1 MSGPVPAGS
10 ADLTDCDR
18 EPIHQL
24 GLIQPTGFLI
34 AVSADWIILHVSAN
48 IGRWLGVEPDAL
60 LGTPLA
66 RLIDGEAL
74 HTIRG
79 RLQVAHIN
87 GGVERAFG
95 VRLSGRAPVCDVAVH
110 LSGSTIVIEAEPS
123 EGEGPPDSGSL
134 LRSMIARVQ
143 SAPGLDGF
151 CREAARQMRAL
162 TGFDRVMVYRFAP
175 DGSGEVIAESAV
187 HGIGSF
193 LGLRYPASDIP
204 QQARRLYERSW
215 LRCIGDVDA
224 APVPLVP
231 PLDPTGRPLDLSLC
245 LLRSVSAIH
254 VEYLRNMGVHASLSV
269 SILRHGKLWGLFAC
283 HHRQARALSFE
294 RRTTA
299 ELFGQMVSLLLEG
312 RERERDSQHEA
323 QARRAHVRIMS
334 MLAGSE
340 SPLDSL
346 TAVAAELRT
355 LIQCDGFACCIDG
368 QMHLEGRT
376 PTREETLGVMRFL
389 HRTPPSQVYATDEL
403 GAAHPPARGFTE
415 RACGLLAIPVSRSPR
430 DYLVFFRGE
439 VVHTVTWAGDP
450 QKSAQP
456 AEPGAVPPRLT
467 PRKSFEAWTQTVVGR
482 SQPWTDIDLRVA
494 ESLRVT
500 LLEVV
505 LRLADVASHS
515 RKAAGE
521 RQELLIAELNHR
533 VRNILSLVRA
543 LVRQSESGAETVQ
556 QFAGIVAGRIEALAR
571 AHDQITADNWGP
583 ASLRALIAAEIGAY
597 LSDKRERVR
606 LSGPEVLLAPQ
617 AFSVFALVVH
627 ELTTNSAKYGAL
639 SDGAGWVEARWSV
652 DGGGRLH
659 LGWRE
664 NGGPPVQAPN
674 RTGFGTT
681 VIERSVPHDL
691 QGEAEVTYAPSGVQ
705 ARFMI
710 PARYVTIASALPG
723 GGPDRGAMP
732 ADDFSIDGAVLLL
745 EDNMIIAM
753 ATEDVLT
760 QFGASRVNTASG
772 VRHALRLIDE
782 DPPVVGVLDVNLGS
796 ETSVAVADRLRE
808 LGIPF
813 VFATG
818 YGEAAAVPERF
829 ADVPVLK
836 KPYGSD
842 QVVRVLASVMG

>member
-1 MSGPVPAGS
+1 MSGPVPSGS
-10 ADLTDCDR
+10 VDLTDCDR

-34 AVSADWIILHVSAN
+34 AVTADWIVLHVSAN
-48 IGRWLGVEPDAL
+48 IGRWLGVEPEDL
-60 LGTPLA
+60 LGHPLS
-66 RLIDGEAL
+66 RVITGEAL

-87 GGVERAFG
+87 GSVERAFG
-95 VRLSGRAPVCDVAVH
+95 VHLSDLAPICDVAVH

-123 EGEGPPDSGSL
+123 EGEGPQDSGSL

-143 SAPGLDGF
+143 NTRGFDAF

-162 TGFDRVMVYRFAP
+162 TGFDRVMVYRFGP
-175 DGSGEVIAESAV
+175 DGAGEVIAESAV

-193 LGLRYPASDIP
+193 LGQRYPASDIP
-204 QQARRLYERSW
+204 QQARRLYERNW
-215 LRCIGDVDA
+215 LRCIADVNA
-224 APVPLVP
+224 PPVPVVP
-231 PLDPTGRPLDLSLC
+231 TLDPTGQPLDLSLS
-245 LLRSVSAIH
+245 LLRSVSLIH
-254 VEYLRNMGVHASLSV
+254 VEYLRNMGVNASLSV

-283 HHRQARALSFE
+283 HHRHARSLSFE

-312 RERERDSQHEA
+312 REREQESQQEA

-334 MLAGSE
+334 MLADSA

-346 TAVAAELRT
+346 VTFATELRT
-355 LIQCDGFACCIDG
+355 LIECDGFACCIDG
-368 QMHLEGRT
+368 QLHMEGET
-376 PTREETLGVMRFL
+376 PTREETQGVMRFL
-389 HRTPPSQVYATDEL
+389 HRTPPSKVYATDEL
-403 GAAHPPARGFTE
+403 GAVHPPARDFTE
-415 RACGLLAIPVSRSPR
+415 RACGLLAIPVSRLPR
-430 DYLVFFRGE
+430 DYLVFFRKE
-439 VVHTVTWAGDP
+439 IIRTVTWGGDP
-450 QKSAQP
+450 TKPAQYGP
-456 AEPGAVPPRLT
+456 NGPRLT
-467 PRKSFEAWTQTVVGR
+467 PRKSFEAWKETVRGQ
-482 SQPWTDIDLRVA
+482 SKPWTERDERNA

-505 LRLADVASHS
+505 LRLADIAGRT
-515 RKAAGE
+515 RKEATE

-543 LVRQSESGAETVQ
+543 LVRQSETGAETVQ
-556 QFAGIVAGRIEALAR
+556 QFAAIVAGRIEALAR

-597 LSDKRERVR
+597 LSAKSERVR
-606 LSGPEVLLAPQ
+606 LTGPEVLLAPQ

-639 SDGAGWVEARWSV
+639 SDSGGWVEADWSI
-652 DGGGRLH
+652 DGGGRLQID
-659 LGWRE
+659 WQE
-664 NGGPPVQAPN
+664 NGGPPVRAPS
-674 RTGFGTT
+674 RVGFGTT

-691 QGEAEVTYAPSGVQ
+691 QGEAEVTYALSGLR

-710 PARYVTIASALPG
+710 PAQYVTVAASLPG
-723 GGPDRGAMP
+723 GGRLSLPVP
-732 ADDFSIDGAVLLL
+732 AADFSIGGPVLLL

-753 ATEDVLT
+753 ATEDVLLS
-760 QFGASRVNTASG
+760 FSASRVNTAAG

-782 DPPVVGVLDVNLGS
+782 DPPVVGVLDINLGN
-796 ETSVAVADRLRE
+796 ETSLAVAERLRE

-818 YGEAAAVPERF
+818 YGESAAVPERF

-842 QVVRVLASVMG
+842 QVVQVLASVMG

>member
-1 MSGPVPAGS
+1 MSGPVPTGS
-10 ADLTDCDR
+10 VDLTDCDR

-34 AVSADWIILHVSAN
+34 AVTADWIVVHVSAN
-48 IGRWLGVEPDAL
+48 IGRWLGVEPDDL
-60 LGTPLA
+60 LGHPLA
-66 RLIDGEAL
+66 AFITGEAL

-87 GGVERAFG
+87 GSVERAFS
-95 VRLSGRAPVCDVAVH
+95 VHLSDIAPVCDVAVH

-123 EGEGPPDSGSL
+123 EGEGPQDSGSL

-143 SAPGLDGF
+143 NTRGFDGF

-162 TGFDRVMVYRFAP
+162 TGFDRVMVYRFAD
-175 DGSGEVIAESAV
+175 DGAGEVIAESAV

-193 LGLRYPASDIP
+193 LGQRYPASDIP

-215 LRCIGDVDA
+215 LRCISDVNA
-224 APVPLVP
+224 PPVPIVP
-231 PLDPTGRPLDLSLC
+231 TVDPMGQPLDLSLS
-245 LLRSVSAIH
+245 LLRSVSLIH
-254 VEYLRNMGVHASLSV
+254 VEYLRNMGVNASLSV

-283 HHRQARALSFE
+283 HHRHARSLSFE

-312 RERERDSQHEA
+312 REREQESQQEA

-334 MLAGSE
+334 MLADSE

-346 TAVAAELRT
+346 VTFATELRA
-355 LIQCDGFACCIDG
+355 LIDCDGFACCIDG
-368 QMHLEGRT
+368 QLHMEGET
-376 PTREETLGVMRFL
+376 PTREETQGVMRFL
-389 HRTPPSQVYATDEL
+389 HRTPPSKIYLTDQL
-403 GAAHPPARGFTE
+403 GAVHPPARDFTE
-415 RACGLLAIPVSRSPR
+415 RACGLLAIPVSRMPR
-430 DYLVFFRGE
+430 DYLVFFRKE
-439 VVHTVTWAGDP
+439 LVRTVTWGGDP
-450 QKSAQP
+450 TKPAQYGP
-456 AEPGAVPPRLT
+456 NGPRLT
-467 PRKSFEAWTQTVVGR
+467 PRKSFEAWKETVHGR
-482 SQPWTDIDLRVA
+482 SKPWTELDERNA

-505 LRLADVASHS
+505 LRLADVAGRT
-515 RKAAGE
+515 RKEATE

-583 ASLRALIAAEIGAY
+583 ASLRALVVAEIGAY
-597 LSDKRERVR
+597 LSAKSERVR
-606 LSGPEVLLAPQ
+606 LTGPEVLLAPQ

-639 SDGAGWVEARWSV
+639 SDSSGWVEADWSI
-652 DGGGRLH
+652 DEGGRL
-659 LGWRE
+659 LIDWQE
-664 NGGPPVQAPN
+664 NGGPPVRAPL

-691 QGEAEVTYAPSGVQ
+691 QGEAEVTYALSGLR

-710 PARYVTIASALPG
+710 PARFVTIADSLPTG
-723 GGPDRGAMP
+723 SRRSLPVP
-732 ADDFSIDGAVLLL
+732 AADFSIGGPVLLL

-753 ATEDVLT
+753 ATEDVLLS
-760 QFGASRVNTASG
+760 FNASRVNTAAG

-782 DPPVVGVLDVNLGS
+782 DPPVVGVLDINLGN
-796 ETSVAVADRLRE
+796 ETSVAVAERLRE

-818 YGEAAAVPERF
+818 YGESAAVPERF

-842 QVVRVLASVMG
+842 QVVQVLASVMG

>member
-1 MSGPVPAGS
+1 MSGPVPSGS
-10 ADLTDCDR
+10 VDLTDCDR

-34 AVSADWIILHVSAN
+34 AVTADWIVLHVSAN
-48 IGRWLGVEPDAL
+48 IGRWLGVEPDDL
-60 LGTPLA
+60 LGHPLS
-66 RLIDGEAL
+66 RVITGEAL

-87 GGVERAFG
+87 GSVERAFG
-95 VRLSGRAPVCDVAVH
+95 VHLSDLAPVCDVAVH

-123 EGEGPPDSGSL
+123 EGEGPQDSGSL

-143 SAPGLDGF
+143 NARGFDGF

-162 TGFDRVMVYRFAP
+162 TGFDRVMVYRFGP
-175 DGSGEVIAESAV
+175 DGAGEVIAESAV

-193 LGLRYPASDIP
+193 LGQRYPASDIP
-204 QQARRLYERSW
+204 QQARRLYERNW
-215 LRCIGDVDA
+215 LRCIADVNA
-224 APVPLVP
+224 PPVPVVP
-231 PLDPTGRPLDLSLC
+231 TLDPTGQPLDLSLS
-245 LLRSVSAIH
+245 LLRSVSLIH
-254 VEYLRNMGVHASLSV
+254 VEYLRNMGVNASLSV
-269 SILRHGKLWGLFAC
+269 SILRHGKLWGLLAC
-283 HHRQARALSFE
+283 HHRHARSLSFE

-312 RERERDSQHEA
+312 REREQESQQEA

-334 MLAGSE
+334 MLADSA

-346 TAVAAELRT
+346 VTFTTELRT
-355 LIQCDGFACCIDG
+355 LIECDGFACCIDG
-368 QMHLEGRT
+368 QLHMEGET
-376 PTREETLGVMRFL
+376 PTREETLGVLRFL
-389 HRTPPSQVYATDEL
+389 HRTPPSKVYVTDEL
-403 GAAHPPARGFTE
+403 GAVHPPARDFTE
-415 RACGLLAIPVSRSPR
+415 RACGLLAIPVSRLPR
-430 DYLVFFRGE
+430 DYLVFFRKE
-439 VVHTVTWAGDP
+439 IIRTVTWGGDP
-450 QKSAQP
+450 TKPAQYGP
-456 AEPGAVPPRLT
+456 NGPRLT
-467 PRKSFEAWTQTVVGR
+467 PRKSFEAWKETVRGR
-482 SQPWTDIDLRVA
+482 SKPWTELDERNA

-505 LRLADVASHS
+505 LRLADVAGRT
-515 RKAAGE
+515 RKEATE

-543 LVRQSESGAETVQ
+543 LVRQSETGAETVQ
-556 QFAGIVAGRIEALAR
+556 QFAAIVAGRIEALAR

-597 LSDKRERVR
+597 LSAKSERVR

-639 SDGAGWVEARWSV
+639 SDSGGWVEADWSI
-652 DGGGRLH
+652 DAGGRLQID
-659 LGWRE
+659 WQE
-664 NGGPPVQAPN
+664 NGGPPVRAPS

-691 QGEAEVTYAPSGVQ
+691 QGEAEVTYALAGLR

-710 PARYVTIASALPG
+710 PAQYVTAAASLPG
-723 GGPDRGAMP
+723 GGRRSLPVP
-732 ADDFSIDGAVLLL
+732 AADFSIGGPVLLL

-753 ATEDVLT
+753 ATEDVLLS
-760 QFGASRVNTASG
+760 FNASRVNTAAG

-782 DPPVVGVLDVNLGS
+782 DPPVVGVLDINLGN
-796 ETSVAVADRLRE
+796 ETSVAVAERLRE

-818 YGEAAAVPERF
+818 YGESAAVPERF

-842 QVVRVLASVMG
+842 QVVQVLASVMG

>member
-1 MSGPVPAGS
+1 MSSPVPSGS
-10 ADLTDCDR
+10 VDLTDCDR

-34 AVSADWIILHVSAN
+34 AVTADWIVLHASAN
-48 IGRWLGVEPDAL
+48 IGQWLGVEPEDL
-60 LGTPLA
+60 LGMPLSRVIA
-66 RLIDGEAL
+66 MDAL

-87 GGVERAFG
+87 GSVERAFG
-95 VRLSGRAPVCDVAVH
+95 VTLSATVPVCDVAVH

-123 EGEGPPDSGSL
+123 EGEGPQDSGSL
-134 LRSMIARVQ
+134 LRSMLGRVQ
-143 SAPGLDGF
+143 NTRGFDAF

-162 TGFDRVMVYRFAP
+162 TGFDRVMVYRFDA
-175 DGSGEVIAESAV
+175 DGAGEVIAESAV

-193 LGLRYPASDIP
+193 LGQRYPASDIP
-204 QQARRLYERSW
+204 QQARRLYERNC
-215 LRCIGDVDA
+215 LRGIADVDA
-224 APVPLVP
+224 VPVPVVP
-231 PLDPTGRPLDLSLC
+231 ALDPTGQPLDLSLC
-245 LLRSVSAIH
+245 LLRSVSQIH
-254 VEYLRNMGVHASLSV
+254 VEYLRNMGVGASLSV

-283 HHRQARALSFE
+283 HHRQARSLSFE
-294 RRTTA
+294 LRTTA

-312 RERERDSQHEA
+312 REREQEDQREA
-323 QARRAHVRIMS
+323 QVRRAHVRIMS
-334 MLAGSE
+334 MLADSE

-346 TAVAAELRT
+346 VTFASELRA
-355 LIQCDGFACCIDG
+355 LIHCDGFACCIDG
-368 QMHLEGRT
+368 QLQMEGET

-389 HRTPPSQVYATDEL
+389 HRTPPSKVYLTDRL
-403 GAAHPPARGFTE
+403 GSVHPPARDFTE

-430 DYLVFFRGE
+430 DYLVFFRKE
-439 VVHTVTWAGDP
+439 LVRTVTWAGDP
-450 QKSAQP
+450 SKPAQYGP
-456 AEPGAVPPRLT
+456 NGPRLT
-467 PRKSFEAWTQTVVGR
+467 PRKSFEAWKETVRGR
-482 SQPWTDIDLRVA
+482 SQPWSELDQRSA

-505 LRLADVASHS
+505 LRLADVAGRT
-515 RKAAGE
+515 RKEATE

-556 QFAGIVAGRIEALAR
+556 HFAAIVAARIEALAR

-583 ASLRALIAAEIGAY
+583 AALRALIAAEVGAY
-597 LSDKRERVR
+597 LSASSERVR
-606 LSGPEVLLAPQ
+606 LTGPDVLLAPQ

-639 SDGAGWVEARWSV
+639 SDGGGWVEADWSL
-652 DGGGRLH
+652 DEGGRLLIEWQEH
-659 LGWRE
+659 
-664 NGGPPVQAPN
+664 GGPPVRPPS

-691 QGEAEVTYAPSGVQ
+691 KGEAEVSYALSGLR

-710 PARYVTIASALPG
+710 PAQFVTVADSLPDAG
-723 GGPDRGAMP
+723 RRSLPVP
-732 ADDFSIDGAVLLL
+732 AADFSIGGPVLLL

-753 ATEDVLT
+753 ATEDVLLS
-760 QFGASRVNTASG
+760 FGASRVNTAAG
-772 VRHALRLIDE
+772 VRHALRLLTD
-782 DPPVVGVLDVNLGS
+782 DPPVVGVLDINLGN

-842 QVVRVLASVMG
+842 QVVQVLASVMG

>member
-1 MSGPVPAGS
+1 M
-10 ADLTDCDR
+10 
-18 EPIHQL
+18 

-34 AVSADWIILHVSAN
+34 AATADWIVLHASAN
-48 IGRWLGVEPDAL
+48 TGRWLGVEAADL
-60 LGTPLA
+60 LGTPLSRA
-66 RLIDGEAL
+66 IDADAL

-87 GGVERAFG
+87 GSVERAFS
-95 VRLSGRAPVCDVAVH
+95 VQLSETAPVCDVAVH

-123 EGEGPPDSGSL
+123 EGAGPQDSGSL
-134 LRSMIARVQ
+134 LRSMIGRVQ
-143 SAPGLDGF
+143 NTRGFDAF
-151 CREAARQMRAL
+151 CRESARQMRAL
-162 TGFDRVMVYRFAP
+162 TGFDRVMVYRFDA
-175 DGSGEVIAESAV
+175 DGAGEVIAESAV

-193 LGLRYPASDIP
+193 LGQRYPASDIP

-215 LRCIGDVDA
+215 LRCIADVNA
-224 APVPLVP
+224 PPVPVIP
-231 PLDPTGRPLDLSLC
+231 ALDPTGLPLDLSLS
-245 LLRSVSAIH
+245 LLRSVSPIH
-254 VEYLRNMGVHASLSV
+254 VEYLRNMGVGASLSV

-283 HHRQARALSFE
+283 HNRQARSLSFE

-312 RERERDSQHEA
+312 REREQEDQREA
-323 QARRAHVRIMS
+323 QVRRAHVRIMS
-334 MLAGSE
+334 MLADSD

-346 TAVAAELRT
+346 VTFATELRT

-368 QMHLEGRT
+368 QLHMEGET

-389 HRTPPSQVYATDEL
+389 HRTPPSKVYLTDQL
-403 GAAHPPARGFTE
+403 GTVHPPARDFTE
-415 RACGLLAIPVSRSPR
+415 RACGLLAIPVSRTPR
-430 DYLVFFRGE
+430 DYLVFFRKE
-439 VVHTVTWAGDP
+439 LVRTVTWGGDP
-450 QKSAQP
+450 SKPAQYGP
-456 AEPGAVPPRLT
+456 NGPRLT
-467 PRKSFEAWTQTVVGR
+467 PRKSFEAWKETVHGR
-482 SQPWTDIDLRVA
+482 SLPWSDLDQRSA

-505 LRLADVASHS
+505 LRLADVAGRT
-515 RKAAGE
+515 RKEAAE

-556 QFAGIVAGRIEALAR
+556 QFAAIVAGRIEALAR

-583 ASLRALIAAEIGAY
+583 AALRALIAAEIGAY
-597 LSDKRERVR
+597 LSAKSERVR
-606 LSGPEVLLAPQ
+606 LTGPDVLLAPQ

-639 SDGAGWVEARWSV
+639 SDGGGWVEADWSI
-652 DGGGRLH
+652 DEGGRL
-659 LGWRE
+659 LFDWRE
-664 NGGPPVQAPN
+664 NGGPPVRAPS

-691 QGEAEVTYAPSGVQ
+691 QGVAEVTYALSGLR

-710 PARYVTIASALPG
+710 PAHYVTVAASLPDSG
-723 GGPDRGAMP
+723 RTKPRVQTA
-732 ADDFSIDGAVLLL
+732 DFSIDGPVLLL

-753 ATEDVLT
+753 ATEDVLLS
-760 QFGASRVNTASG
+760 FGAARVNTAAG
-772 VRHALRLIDE
+772 VRHALRLLED

-818 YGEAAAVPERF
+818 YGESAAVPERF
-829 ADVPVLK
+829 SDVPVLK

-842 QVVRVLASVMG
+842 QVVQVLASVMG

>member
-1 MSGPVPAGS
+1 MSGSVPKGS
-10 ADLTDCDR
+10 VDLTDCDR

-24 GLIQPTGFLI
+24 GLIQPSGFLI
-34 AVSADWIILHVSAN
+34 AVSADWIVLHVSAN
-48 IGRWLGVEPDAL
+48 IGNWLGVEPEDL

-66 RLIDGEAL
+66 RVIGGEAL

-87 GGVERAFG
+87 GSVERAFG
-95 VRLSGRAPVCDVAVH
+95 VRLTDTVPVCDVAVH
-110 LSGSTIVIEAEPS
+110 LSGSAIVIEAEPS
-123 EGEGPPDSGSL
+123 EGEGPQESGSL

-143 SAPGLDGF
+143 NTRGFDAF

-162 TGFDRVMVYRFAP
+162 TGFDRVMVYRFAE

-193 LGLRYPASDIP
+193 LGQRYPASDIP
-204 QQARRLYERSW
+204 QQARRLYERNW
-215 LRCIGDVDA
+215 LRCIADVNA
-224 APVPLVP
+224 QPVPVVP
-231 PLDPTGRPLDLSLC
+231 AFDPTGQPLDLTLS
-245 LLRSVSAIH
+245 LLRSVSLVH
-254 VEYLRNMGVHASLSV
+254 VEYLRNMGVGASLSV

-283 HHRQARALSFE
+283 HHRRARSLSFE

-312 RERERDSQHEA
+312 REREQESQHEA

-334 MLAGSE
+334 MLADSE
-340 SPLDSL
+340 SPLESL
-346 TAVAAELRT
+346 ITFAGELRG

-368 QMHLEGRT
+368 ELHLEGET

-389 HRTPPSQVYATDEL
+389 HRAPPSMVYVSDHL
-403 GAAHPPARGFTE
+403 GAVHPPARDFTE
-415 RACGLLAIPVSRSPR
+415 RACGLLAIPVSRTPR
-430 DYLVFFRGE
+430 DYLVFFRKE
-439 VVHTVTWAGDP
+439 LVRTVTWGGDP
-450 QKSAQP
+450 SKPAQYGP
-456 AEPGAVPPRLT
+456 NGPRLT
-467 PRKSFEAWTQTVVGR
+467 PRKSFEAWKETVIGR
-482 SQPWTDIDLRVA
+482 TRPWSDVDLRTA

-505 LRLADVASHS
+505 LRLADVAGRARRQAS
-515 RKAAGE
+515 E

-556 QFAGIVAGRIEALAR
+556 QFAAIVAGRIEALAR

-583 ASLRALIAAEIGAY
+583 ASLRALIVAETGAY
-597 LSDKRERVR
+597 LSAKAERVR

-639 SDGAGWVEARWSV
+639 SDSGGWVEAHWSI
-652 DGGGRLH
+652 DEGGRLH
-659 LGWRE
+659 IDWQE
-664 NGGPPVQAPN
+664 NGGPPVRAPS

-681 VIERSVPHDL
+681 VIERSVPHDIGG
-691 QGEAEVTYAPSGVQ
+691 QAEVTYVLSGLR

-710 PARYVTIASALPG
+710 PAVYVTVASAVPSAG
-723 GGPDRGAMP
+723 RVDQPVP
-732 ADDFSIDGAVLLL
+732 SVDFSIGGPVLLL

-753 ATEDVLT
+753 ATEDVLMS
-760 QFGASRVNTASG
+760 FGASRVNTAAG
-772 VRHALRLIDE
+772 VRHALSLIDD
-782 DPPVVGVLDVNLGS
+782 DPPVVGVLDVNLGN

-813 VFATG
+813 IFATG
-818 YGEAAAVPERF
+818 YGESATMPDRF
-829 ADVPVLK
+829 ATVPVLK
-836 KPYGSD
+836 KPYGSE
-842 QVVRVLASVMG
+842 QVVQVLASVMG

>member
-1 MSGPVPAGS
+1 MSSAVPAGS
-10 ADLTDCDR
+10 VDLTDCDR

-24 GLIQPTGFLI
+24 GLIQPTGFLV
-34 AVSADWIILHVSAN
+34 AVTADWIILHASAN
-48 IGRWLGVEPDAL
+48 VGRWLGAEPEEL
-60 LGTPLA
+60 LGTPLS
-66 RLIDGEAL
+66 RVITPEAL

-79 RLQVAHIN
+79 RLQIAHIN
-87 GGVERAFG
+87 GSVERAFG
-95 VRLSGRAPVCDVAVH
+95 VHLSDTAAVCDVAVH

-123 EGEGPPDSGSL
+123 EGEGPQDSGSL
-134 LRSMIARVQ
+134 LRSMIARIQ
-143 SAPGLDGF
+143 NTRGFDAF

-162 TGFDRVMVYRFAP
+162 TGFDRVMVYRFAS

-193 LGLRYPASDIP
+193 LGQRYPASDIP
-204 QQARRLYERSW
+204 QQARRLYERNW
-215 LRCIGDVDA
+215 LRCIADVNA
-224 APVPLVP
+224 PPVPIVP
-231 PLDPTGRPLDLSLC
+231 VLDPTGQPLDLSLSM
-245 LLRSVSAIH
+245 LRSVSLIH
-254 VEYLRNMGVHASLSV
+254 VEYLRNMGVNASLSV

-299 ELFGQMVSLLLEG
+299 ELFGQMASLLLEG
-312 RERERDSQHEA
+312 REREQESQNEA
-323 QARRAHVRIMS
+323 QVRRVHVRIMS
-334 MLAGSE
+334 MLADSE

-346 TAVAAELRT
+346 VTFATELRT
-355 LIQCDGFACCIDG
+355 MIQCDGFACCIDD
-368 QMHLEGRT
+368 HLHMEGET

-389 HRTPPSQVYATDEL
+389 HRTPPSKVYVTDNL
-403 GAAHPPARGFTE
+403 GAVHPPARDFTA
-415 RACGLLAIPVSRSPR
+415 RACGLLAIPVSRTPR
-430 DYLVFFRGE
+430 DYLVFFRKE
-439 VVHTVTWAGDP
+439 VVRTVTWGGDP
-450 QKSAQP
+450 SKP
-456 AEPGAVPPRLT
+456 AHYGPNGPRLT
-467 PRKSFEAWTQTVVGR
+467 PRKSFEAWKETVHGQ
-482 SQPWTDIDLRVA
+482 SQPWSDLDQRSA

-505 LRLADVASHS
+505 LRLADVAGRT
-515 RKAAGE
+515 RKEAGE

-583 ASLRALIAAEIGAY
+583 ASLRALITAEIGAY
-597 LSDKRERVR
+597 LSAKNERVR
-606 LSGPEVLLAPQ
+606 LTGPEVLLAPQ

-639 SDGAGWVEARWSV
+639 SDSSGWVEVDWSMGE
-652 DGGGRLH
+652 DGRL
-659 LGWRE
+659 LIDWQE
-664 NGGPPVQAPN
+664 NGGPPVRAPT

-691 QGEAEVTYAPSGVQ
+691 RGEAEVTYALPGLR

-710 PARYVTIASALPG
+710 PATYVTISPALLDRSRSSLPAPAADFTI
-723 GGPDRGAMP
+723 GGP
-732 ADDFSIDGAVLLL
+732 VLLL

-753 ATEDVLT
+753 ATEDVLLS
-760 QFGASRVNTASG
+760 FGASRVNTAAG
-772 VRHALRLIDE
+772 VRQAQRLIDD
-782 DPPVVGVLDVNLGS
+782 DPPVVGVLDINLGS

-818 YGEAAAVPERF
+818 YGDSAAVPERF
-829 ADVPVLK
+829 AGVPVLK
-836 KPYGSD
+836 KPYGSE
-842 QVVRVLASVMG
+842 QVVQVLAAVLG